1 MSNEHQNPAYF
12 VCRLI
17 GPRPT
22 FPMDITEEEGA
33 MMNEHAAYWSR
44 HMAEGKVV
52 VFGPVLD
59 PKGVWGLGVLRVRDE
74 AEMQA
79 LTEADPAI
87 VAQRGFSYER
97 LAMMTAVLPE
107 PKG

>member
-1 MSNEHQNPAYF
+1 MENVINPVYF
-12 VCRLI
+12 VCRLL

-22 FPMDITEEEGA
+22 FPMDMTEEERALMGD
-33 MMNEHAAYWSR
+33 HAAYWSG

-59 PKGVWGLGVLRVRDE
+59 PKGVWGLAVLRVRDE

-79 LTEADPAI
+79 LTSADPVI
-87 VAQRGFSYER
+87 LAQRGFSYDR
-97 LAMMTAVLPE
+97 LPMMSALLPS
-107 PKG
+107 

>member
-1 MSNEHQNPAYF
+1 MAENSANQVYF

-22 FPMDITEEEGA
+22 FPMDITDEERALMG
-33 MMNEHAAYWSR
+33 EHAAYWSG

-52 VFGPVLD
+52 IFGPVLD

-74 AEMQA
+74 AEMLA

-87 VAQRGFSYER
+87 TSQCGFSYER
-97 LAMMTAVLPE
+97 LPMMTAVLPA
-107 PKG
+107 